1 MSVSGRDRR
10 RRYSLALIV
19 LTCITLITLD
29 RRADDRGP
37 LGVVGRVAHRI
48 VSPIS
53 AAVDS
58 VFDPVGEWL
67 AGVFDGGE
75 LRRQNEALRA
85 EVAELQGQIRESDR
99 ALAENEEFRKFFGL
113 VWLGDI
119 PTVGATV
126 VADAPPGNFEK
137 TVELN
142 RGSEAGIK
150 VGYAVI
156 VPNGLAGR
164 VVEAWQGGSK
174 VLLITDPT
182 FGVSVRLQDQ
192 RIRGPAE
199 GQPGSST
206 LKLNLSSA
214 DLSREQQESIV
225 VGDPVD
231 TCGCDDSE
239 YPPGVPVGSVVRKEQ
254 QTSGIALIVRVR
266 PYLDVASLEH
276 VVVLLWEPGD
286 PVPPPPSTTLPSIP
300 STASTATTARGE
312 PTATVPQGGGVGSGE
327 A

>member
-58 VFDPVGEWL
+58 VFDPVGDWL
-67 AGVFDGGE
+67 AGVFDGGD
-75 LRRQNEALRA
+75 LRRQNEALRR
-85 EVAELQGQIRESDR
+85 EIAELQGQIREADR
-99 ALAENEEFRKFFGL
+99 ALAENEEFRKFHGL
-113 VWLGDI
+113 IWLGDI

-150 VGYAVI
+150 VGYAVV

-164 VVEAWQGGSK
+164 VVEVWQGGSK
-174 VLLITDPT
+174 VLLISDPT

-214 DLSREQQESIV
+214 DLSPEQEESIL

-231 TCGCDDSE
+231 TCGCDASE
-239 YPPGVPVGSVVRKEQ
+239 YPPGLPVGSVVRKEQ
-254 QTSGIALIVRVR
+254 QTSGISLIVRVR
-266 PYLDVASLEH
+266 PYLDIASLEH
-276 VVVLLWEPGD
+276 VIVLLWEPGD
-286 PVPPPPSTTLPSIP
+286 PVPPPSSSTTIP
-300 STASTATTARGE
+300 APTTTTPQPGTAGSTSSE
-312 PTATVPQGGGVGSGE
+312 PAGAG